1 MRRALAILLLLST
14 PALTAPVLSRPGRA
28 AGLYEA
34 RTITTGMD
42 QRSRPAALAACLAQ
56 VLAKVSGNPALL
68 DDPRVAALGPAA
80 PAWLAGLAYLD
91 RMSDEPKHDEQ
102 GTRDRPYDLIARF
115 EPLGIDAALLALG
128 EVPWLI
134 NRDRPS
140 VLADVTIAFRGG
152 ATATLRADTDAD
164 ERHRAA
170 LLAAADRFGV
180 PLVLRAADGPAPIAA
195 ATLHGSM
202 AWQDATAWTG
212 TWTLIWQGQRH
223 VWDISGVSFDDA
235 YRSAIA
241 GTAAVLSGH
250 APAKF

>member
-1 MRRALAILLLLST
+1 MRRVLAILLLL
-14 PALTAPVLSRPGRA
+14 TAPVLFKPGHA

-34 RTITTGMD
+34 RAITTGMD
-42 QRSRPAALAACLAQ
+42 QRSRPSALAACLAQ

-80 PAWLAGLAYLD
+80 PGLLAGLAYLD

-115 EPLGIDAALLALG
+115 EQPGIDAALLALG
-128 EVPWLI
+128 EIPWLP
-134 NRDRPS
+134 NHDRPS
-140 VLADVTIAFRGG
+140 VLADITIAFRGG
-152 ATATLRADTDAD
+152 AATTLRADTDAD

-170 LLAAADRFGV
+170 LLAAADRFGI
-180 PLVLRAADGPAPIAA
+180 PVLLRPADAPAPIAA

-202 AWQDATAWTG
+202 QWRDAAAWTG
-212 TWTLIWQGQRH
+212 SWTLTWQGQRH
-223 VWDISGVSFDDA
+223 AWDIGGASFDEA
-235 YRSAIA
+235 YRSAVA

-250 APAKF
+250 IPPK